1 MKKIIQLIFA
11 TLVGISYHVYAQ
23 GSTTITRIPKN
34 YPTFQVGGIG
44 SLDFCFRTLENKE
57 GAVSLNE
64 LIVTR
69 NNGEMPKF
77 GYHAGIGFCIN
88 ASEHFGMET
97 GIMYSN
103 QGYETKLM
111 NYLYPVPDPS
121 LPTKGRSIYNYNF
134 LDIPLKANFFIG
146 KGKVRFFGS
155 VGIIANILVA
165 QNETFVKKYED
176 GRTEYEVFKTSDNFE
191 KVVFAGTLSAG
202 IDVKFNKH
210 LNLRLGP
217 HFGHHLGRFK
227 EAAVSQY
234 LWTAGFGAGF
244 YYGWW

>member
-1 MKKIIQLIFA
+1 MNRVKVLLSIVVFIIAAGLN
-11 TLVGISYHVYAQ
+11 AQ

-44 SLDFCFRTLENKE
+44 SLDMCFRTLENKE
-57 GAVSLNE
+57 GAVSLND

-69 NNGEMPKF
+69 NNGETFKF

-97 GIMYSN
+97 GLIYSN
-103 QGYETKLM
+103 KGYETKLM
-111 NYLYPVPDPS
+111 NYIYPVPDPS

-146 KGKVRFFGS
+146 KGKVRFYASLG
-155 VGIIANILVA
+155 VVANILVA

-176 GRTEYEVFKTSDNFE
+176 GRTEYDVFKTSEDFE
-191 KVVFAGTLSAG
+191 KVVFTGAISAG

-210 LNLRLGP
+210 LNLRVAP
-217 HFGHHLGRFK
+217 NFGHQLGRFR

-234 LWTAGFGAGF
+234 LWTAGFGASF
-244 YYGWW
+244 YYGWF